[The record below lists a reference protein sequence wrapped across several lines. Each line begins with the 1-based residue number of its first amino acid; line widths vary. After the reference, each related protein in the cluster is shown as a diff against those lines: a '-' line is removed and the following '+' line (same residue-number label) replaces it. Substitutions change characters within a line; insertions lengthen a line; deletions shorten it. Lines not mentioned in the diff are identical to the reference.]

1 MSTKNPLMR
10 LRNYVR
16 GSMEESKKITWP
28 TRKETVRYSLL
39 VIVITIA
46 VAAFF
51 AGLDYLFAALL
62 QVII

>member
-1 MSTKNPLMR
+1 MR